1 MFRNKKILLLLVC
14 FVLGLWFIGNLVVK
28 KRAKER
34 EVLRLKEIKE
44 KEELALEEPSKVPL
58 SPAQIL
64 ERETKIAGEDIL
76 RLIQPPE
83 IKPKKITRLTKRS
96 YKLLSV
102 DQLRQKLKEAL
113 AKDDE
118 GLLNQVLKGL
128 EFKGEDTVSLLRKE
142 ILENFSQPQIR
153 RNAVWGLFYLG
164 KPEVIPILKTVIK
177 VDPSEEVRLVALFA
191 LDSIAGKDV
200 VSFMEEVSQNDPA
213 SSVRLKAQEY
223 LRLRSIS
230 Q

>member
-14 FVLGLWFIGNLVVK
+14 FILGLWFIGNLVVK

-34 EVLRLKEIKE
+34 EALRLKEIKE

-200 VSFMEEVSQNDPA
+200 VSFMEEVARSDPA